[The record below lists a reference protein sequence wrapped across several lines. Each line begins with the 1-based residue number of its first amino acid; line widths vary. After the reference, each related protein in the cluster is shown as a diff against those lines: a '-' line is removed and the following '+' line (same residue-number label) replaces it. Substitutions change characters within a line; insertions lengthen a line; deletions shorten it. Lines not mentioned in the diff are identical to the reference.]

1 MTRLLKVDDS
11 NRSDHWYLTAEDRC
25 YYFYEYTAH
34 KGFAFSKVNSFIANL
49 KKPPSQ
55 RQEGHYRYKGVAI
68 QEAAGLL
75 RGVLNKSPGLLTTA
89 TLVPIP
95 PSKPA
100 DHPDYDD
107 RMEQVVKEACHGLQ
121 IDARCLIAQDQ
132 AYEASHLQGEGGSRI
147 KPAELQALYS
157 LVAPKPRGTVIL
169 IDDVL
174 TTGAHFVAAK
184 AAILAEYPAAQVA
197 GIFLARRAIPA
208 PTDDALAIET

>member
-11 NRSDHWYLTAEDRC
+11 NRSDHWYLTPGDHC
-25 YYFYEYTAH
+25 YYFYEYTSH
-34 KGFAFSKVNSFIANL
+34 KGFGFSKVNSFIANL
-49 KKPPSQ
+49 KKPTSQ
-55 RQEGHYRYKGVAI
+55 RGEGHYRYKGIAI

-75 RGVLNKSPGLLTTA
+75 RGVLDKAPGLLTSA

-95 PSKPA
+95 PSKPPGHA
-100 DHPDYDD
+100 DYDD
-107 RMEQVVKEACHGLQ
+107 RMEQVVNAACAGLQ
-121 IDARCLIAQDQ
+121 ADARCLIAQGQ

-147 KPAELQALYS
+147 KPAQLQALYS
-157 LVAPKPRGTVIL
+157 LVAPRPRGTVIL

-184 AAILAEYPAAQVA
+184 AAILAAYPEVQIA

-208 PTDDALAIET
+208 PANDAL

>member
-34 KGFAFSKVNSFIANL
+34 KGFGYSKVNSFISNL

-55 RQEGHYRYKGVAI
+55 RQEGHYRYKGIAI

-75 RGVLNKSPGLLTTA
+75 RGVLTPGLLTSA

-95 PSKPA
+95 PSKPT

-107 RMEQVVKEACHGLQ
+107 RMEQVVSRACAGLQ
-121 IDARCLIAQDQ
+121 ADARSLIAQVQ

-147 KPAELQALYS
+147 RPAELQALYS

-184 AAILAEYPAAQVA
+184 AAILAEFPEVRVA

-208 PTDDALAIET
+208 PTGDELEI

>member
-11 NRSDHWYLTAEDRC
+11 NRSDHWFLTAGDRC

-34 KGFAFSKVNSFIANL
+34 KGFGFSKVNSFISNL

-55 RQEGHYRYKGVAI
+55 RYEGHYRYKGSAI
-68 QEAAGLL
+68 QEAASLI
-75 RGVLNKSPGLLTTA
+75 RGVLEKSPGLVTSA

-95 PSKPA
+95 PSKPPE
-100 DHPDYDD
+100 HVDYDD
-107 RMEQVVKEACHGLQ
+107 RMEQVVNRACAGLQ
-121 IDARCLIAQDQ
+121 ADGRCLIAQKQ

-147 KPAELQALYS
+147 KPVDLQALYS

-184 AAILAEYPAAQVA
+184 GAILAEYPEVQVA

-208 PTDDALAIET
+208 PADDDLEI

>member
-11 NRSDHWYLTAEDRC
+11 NRSDHWYLTAGDRC

-55 RQEGHYRYKGVAI
+55 RREGHYRYKGVAI
-68 QEAAGLL
+68 QEAAALL
-75 RGVLNKSPGLLTTA
+75 RGVLTPGLLTSA

-107 RMEQVVKEACHGLQ
+107 RMEQVVNKACTGLQ
-121 IDARCLIAQDQ
+121 ADARCLIAQKQ
-132 AYEASHLQGEGGSRI
+132 AYEASHLQGDGGSRI

-157 LVAPKPRGTVIL
+157 LVAPEPRGTVIL

-184 AAILAEYPAAQVA
+184 AAILAEFPEVQVA

-208 PTDDALAIET
+208 PTDDAL

>member
-11 NRSDHWYLTAEDRC
+11 NRSDHWYLSAEDRC

-34 KGFAFSKVNSFIANL
+34 KGFAYSKVNSFISNL

-55 RQEGHYRYKGVAI
+55 RQEGHYRYKGIAI

-75 RGVLNKSPGLLTTA
+75 RGVLTPGLLNSA

-95 PSKPA
+95 PSKPT

-107 RMEQVVKEACHGLQ
+107 RMEQVVSGAIAGLQ
-121 IDARCLIAQDQ
+121 ADARSLIAQVQ

-147 KPAELQALYS
+147 RPTELQALYS
-157 LVAPKPRGTVIL
+157 LVAPRPRGTVIL

-184 AAILAEYPAAQVA
+184 AAILAEFPAVQVA
-197 GIFLARRAIPA
+197 GIFLARRAISA
-208 PTDDALAIET
+208 PTGDELEV